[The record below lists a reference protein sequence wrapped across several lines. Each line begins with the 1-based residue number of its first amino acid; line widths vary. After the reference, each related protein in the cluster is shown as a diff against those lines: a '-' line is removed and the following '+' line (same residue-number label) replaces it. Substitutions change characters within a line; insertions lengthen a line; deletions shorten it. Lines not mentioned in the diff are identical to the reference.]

1 MPWPRR
7 AGFFHRSLVLA
18 IGAVFPSVNARDA
31 RAREPEHLLGNL
43 FQRLH
48 LQLYRPYLV
57 RRLLGQLPQR
67 PRRALAPCPDH
78 ELALNASGTW
88 HCTLRQAELLLDD
101 LQQLSDVVGELSAV
115 LAQAKATVTSRGGHA
130 HLSTQARP

>member
-1 MPWPRR
+1 
-7 AGFFHRSLVLA
+7 VA

-31 RAREPEHLLGNL
+31 RAREPEH
-43 FQRLH
+43 
-48 LQLYRPYLV
+48 
-57 RRLLGQLPQR
+57 
-67 PRRALAPCPDH
+67 
-78 ELALNASGTW
+78 
-88 HCTLRQAELLLDD
+88 LLDD